1 MCKRSGRARPR
12 SKCWSGMRLIE
23 VSVQN
28 YRSITS
34 QTKFSLDDLTT
45 LVGPNN
51 EGKSNLLRAV
61 AVGMDVIRRW
71 SLVADH
77 QVRDGSVSG
86 AMAASFLRPRR
97 LLRSG
102 RLLNG
107 YRWSDDYPLGKQ
119 DQRGARPTV
128 LRLRFRLD
136 DDEVRAFTDETGIA
150 NNGDLPIE
158 ISLGRLS
165 VSFGVLKPG
174 RGAATHKA
182 RAREI
187 AAFISARVTL
197 VSVPAIRTSDQALG
211 LVNELS
217 RLRMRSLLK
226 TDEYVELTTRLN
238 ELRQE
243 AVGRIGH
250 DLTESVQRYIPS
262 VRSIELQT
270 ADVERTDSVDELVV
284 NDGAI
289 TSIEHKG
296 DGVKSLVTM
305 ALIQELAQEQARGHS
320 VILAVDEPE
329 AHLHPASVHELQ
341 QLFQELSKNQ
351 QVLLAT
357 HNPIFVNR
365 ESVASNILV
374 LKNSARPAKNVTV
387 IREALGIEL
396 HDNLASAE
404 TVVLVEGV
412 TDEAILPVLLSEV
425 DESFASEVS
434 SGRMVFR
441 STKGA
446 GKMRSQIQ
454 REKSTVCRILVV
466 LDDDAEGREEAR
478 RIRDT
483 SVLPEKNVFV
493 LGGRRTQAEI
503 EDLVQIDVY
512 LQALNSTFARTFKS
526 AHFSNRAR
534 KWSANF
540 TAAALTLG
548 IPSRTDL
555 LDEAKIAV
563 ADAISAHDGEVLRKE
578 SREHVTALTQMIRS
592 AAI

>member
-1 MCKRSGRARPR
+1 
-12 SKCWSGMRLIE
+12 MRLTE
-23 VSVQN
+23 VTVQN

-34 QTKFSLDDLTT
+34 QTKFAVDDMTT

-51 EGKSNLLRAV
+51 EGKSNLLRAL
-61 AVGMDVIRRW
+61 AVGMDIIRKW
-71 SLVADH
+71 ELVND
-77 QVRDGSVSG
+77 RDLKDGVVAG
-86 AMAASFLRPRR
+86 PQAAALLRQRR
-97 LLRSG
+97 FVRSG
-102 RLLNG
+102 RVVNG
-107 YRWSDDYPLGKQ
+107 YRWSDDYPLAKQ

-128 LRLRFRLD
+128 LRLRFRLT
-136 DDEVRAFTDETGIA
+136 DDEVRAFTDETGIS

-182 RAREI
+182 RSREI
-187 AAFISARVTL
+187 ANFISSRITL

-226 TDEYVELTTRLN
+226 SEEYVNLTSRLN

-243 AVGRIGH
+243 AVGHIGR
-250 DLTESVQRYIPS
+250 DLTDSVKRYIPS
-262 VRSIELQT
+262 VKSIELQS

-284 NDGAI
+284 DDGAV

-296 DGVKSLVTM
+296 DGIKSLVTM
-305 ALIQELAQEQARGHS
+305 ALIQELLQEQARGHS

-341 QLFQELSKNQ
+341 QLFEGLSTSQ
-351 QVLLAT
+351 QVVLAT

-365 ESVASNILV
+365 EKVASNILV
-374 LKNSARPAKNVTV
+374 LGNAARPAKNVAV

-404 TVVLVEGV
+404 TVVLVEGI
-412 TDEAILPVLLSEV
+412 TDEQAIPALLSEV
-425 DESFASEVS
+425 ETRIGSDVAN
-434 SGRMVFR
+434 GRIVFR
-441 STKGA
+441 ATRGA
-446 GKMRSQIQ
+446 GKMRAQVQ
-454 REKSTVCRILVV
+454 REKSTVCRIIVV

-478 RIRDT
+478 RLRDAA
-483 SVLPEKNVFV
+483 VLPDKNVFV
-493 LGGRRTQAEI
+493 LGGRKTQAEL
-503 EDLVQIDVY
+503 EDLVRPEVY
-512 LQALNSTFARTFKS
+512 LPALERTFARVFTAS
-526 AHFSNRAR
+526 HFSNKSR

-540 TAAALTLG
+540 AAAALVLG
-548 IPSRTDL
+548 ISGRDDL
-555 LDEAKIAV
+555 LDEAKAAV
-563 ADAISAHDGEVLRKE
+563 AEAVASHSGESIRPE
-578 SREHVTALTQMIRS
+578 SRDHVAALALMVLS
-592 AAI
+592 PAL